1 MKLSVI
7 IVNYNVKYFLEQ
19 CLRSV
24 QIALRGIDSEVFV
37 VDNASSDGS
46 IDMVREKFPEVI
58 CIANKDNVGFSTA
71 NNQAIRIAKGEYV
84 LLLNPDTVV
93 EENTF
98 SLSLKCMDE
107 KPELGAL
114 GVKMIDGKGNF
125 LPESKR
131 GLPTPWVSFYKIFG
145 LSSLFPKSPKFA
157 RYHMGHLD
165 KDQNHE
171 IEILAGAYMLMRV
184 SALEKSGL
192 LDEEFFMYGEDIDLS
207 YRILKAGY
215 KNYYLADTSIIHYK
229 GESTKKGSLNYV
241 YVFYKA
247 MAIFAR
253 KHFSGTYA
261 KVFNFMI
268 GLAIYLRAGMS
279 VLKRLINALALPVAD
294 MVVLLTGLYYIKEYW
309 EHNHRFIVG
318 GEYPTDLIWTAFPIY
333 ALTWIIGI
341 FLNGGYEKP
350 TRVYSILKGI
360 IIGSVAILVGYSLV
374 PEEFRFSRA
383 IILLGSVWAVFS
395 VPLMRLIWQKLTKS
409 RLISIN
415 QEDRRILIAGQPDEA
430 SRVEQLINQTSGRIS
445 YLGFVAPNNQ
455 EIPNEKYIGTADN
468 LADLVRIFAIDEVI
482 FCSRDISGNDI
493 FKKMTELNPTRVEIK
508 IAPTES
514 EFVIGSNSIDSQ
526 GSWYTIQFNDIS
538 KPANKRAKR
547 LLDIGVALVLL
558 LISPVLIWFV
568 HQKAH
573 FYKNIFSVL
582 SGKRTWIGYDTR
594 TATDHLPKLK
604 KAVLKTTQGS
614 GLREKD
620 ETAVNH
626 INQLYAKNYK
636 VWNDLQFIISGYR
649 GLGDS

>member
-1 MKLSVI
+1 MKLSIV

-24 QIALRGIDSEVFV
+24 DIAMKGIDGEVFM
-37 VDNASSDGS
+37 VDNASSDQS
-46 IDMVREKFPEVI
+46 VEMVQEKFPHVKV
-58 CIANKDNVGFSTA
+58 IANKENVGFSKA
-71 NNQAIRIAKGEYV
+71 NNQAMRVARGEYI

-98 SLSLKCMDE
+98 RESVKFMDAHSDA
-107 KPELGAL
+107 GAL

-145 LSSLFPKSPKFA
+145 LSSLFPKSPKYA

-165 KDQNHE
+165 KDENHE
-171 IEILAGAYMLMRV
+171 IEILAGAYMFMRKE
-184 SALEKSGL
+184 ALEKSGL
-192 LDEEFFMYGEDIDLS
+192 LDEDFFMYGEDIDLS

-247 MAIFAR
+247 MAIFAK

-261 KVFNFMI
+261 SVFNFMI
-268 GLAIYLRAGMS
+268 TLAIYLRAGLS
-279 VLKRLINALALPVAD
+279 IFKRVVTALALPLLDAG
-294 MVVLLTGLYYIKEYW
+294 VLLAGLYYIKEYW

-318 GEYPTDLIWTAFPIY
+318 GEYPPELVWTAFPLY
-333 ALTWIIGI
+333 ALAWVLGI
-341 FLNGGYEKP
+341 FVSGGYEKP
-350 TRVYSILKGI
+350 TRIINIIKGVV
-360 IIGSVAILVGYSLV
+360 IGSVAILVGYSLV
-374 PEEFRFSRA
+374 SEEYRFSRA

-395 VPLMRLIWQKLTKS
+395 IPLIRLVLQKVFKLP
-409 RLISIN
+409 LISIS
-415 QEDRRILIAGQPDEA
+415 QENKRILIVGTPQEA
-430 SRVEQLINQTSGRIS
+430 ARVEQLIKQTSGTLS
-445 YLGFVAPNNQ
+445 YLAYVSPQGTNYSDD
-455 EIPNEKYIGTADN
+455 KYIGQLDD
-468 LADLVRIFAIDEVI
+468 LADISRIFNIDEVI

-493 FKKMTELNPTRVEIK
+493 FKKMAELNPLKVEIK

-538 KPANKRAKR
+538 KPANRRAKR
-547 LLDIGVALVLL
+547 IFDILTAAILL
-558 LISPVLIWFV
+558 LLSPFLIWAIN
-568 HQKAH
+568 QKGA
-573 FYKNIFSVL
+573 FFNNILAVL
-582 SGKRTWIGYDTR
+582 SGRKTWVGYDTDVNI
-594 TATDHLPKLK
+594 DHLPKLRTP
-604 KAVLKTTQGS
+604 VIKTTLGS
-614 GLREKD
+614 GILSGN
-620 ETAVNH
+620 TAAINH

-649 GLGDS
+649 HLGG

>member
-24 QIALRGIDSEVFV
+24 QIALRGIDSEIFV
-37 VDNASSDGS
+37 VDNASADESVE
-46 IDMVREKFPEVI
+46 MVAEKFPDVKL
-58 CIANKDNVGFSTA
+58 IANKENTGFSVA
-71 NNQAIRIAKGEYV
+71 NNQAMRVARGEYI

-98 SLSLKCMDE
+98 SESLKFMDAH
-107 KPELGAL
+107 PDAGGL

-157 RYHMGHLD
+157 RYHMGHLSND
-165 KDQNHE
+165 ENHE
-171 IEILAGAYMLMRV
+171 IEILAGAYMMMRAE
-184 SALEKSGL
+184 ALAKSGL

-207 YRILKAGY
+207 YRLIKAGY

-261 KVFNFMI
+261 RVFNFMI
-268 GLAIYLRAGMS
+268 TLAIYLRAGLS
-279 VLKRLINALALPVAD
+279 IVKRLVDALAIPLLDAG
-294 MVVLLTGLYYIKEYW
+294 VLLAGLYFLKEYW
-309 EHNHRFIVG
+309 EHNHRFVVG
-318 GEYPTDLIWTAFPIY
+318 GEYPTTLIWTAFPLYVI
-333 ALTWIIGI
+333 TWIAGVY
-341 FLNGGYEKP
+341 LNGGYEKP
-350 TRVYSILKGI
+350 TRVFNILKGVV
-360 IIGSVAILVGYSLV
+360 IGSVVILVGYSLV
-374 PEEFRFSRA
+374 PEQYRFSRA

-395 VPLMRLIWQKLTKS
+395 IPIMRLLLQKISGKQ
-409 RLISIN
+409 LISIN
-415 QEDRRILIAGQPDEA
+415 QENRRILIAGKLDEA
-430 SRVEQLINQTSGRIS
+430 LRVEQLIKQTSGRIA
-445 YLGFVAPNNQ
+445 YLGFVAPV
-455 EIPNEKYIGTADN
+455 D
-468 LADLVRIFAIDEVI
+468 ADLKGDKYVGTVENLYDIIRIFSIDEVI

-493 FKKMTELNPTRVEIK
+493 FKKMTELNPTKVEIK

-526 GSWYTIQFNDIS
+526 GSWYTIQFNEIS

-547 LLDIGVALVLL
+547 LLDITVAFLL
-558 LISPVLIWFV
+558 LLLSPILIWMV
-568 HQKAH
+568 HRRQH
-573 FYKNIFSVL
+573 YLKNIFSVL
-582 SGKRTWIGYDTR
+582 TGRKTWVGYDAR
-594 TATDHLPKLK
+594 IPVDHLPKLK
-604 KAVLKTTQGS
+604 NSVIKTTLGS
-614 GLREKD
+614 GLKENND
-620 ETAVNH
+620 TALNH
-626 INQLYAKNYK
+626 INQLYAKNYN
-636 VWNDLQFIISGYR
+636 VWNDLQFIIYGYR
-649 GLGDS
+649 SLGN